1 MRIKRNVK
9 LDAILVILG
18 IVSLIVFI
26 RIYPLL
32 IPDLAG
38 GYQLKGEEAITLA
51 EKYLGNWGYKTS
63 EFQYF
68 SGLFRNDELIRYF
81 ESRYGL
87 VMGNELMRPYPIL
100 YWNLEYAKLKD
111 REREFVVSVDRVRR
125 LGQADIIIKMDVRG
139 NLIELRRHLAD
150 TVSGARLTEMEAK
163 EIAVEAL
170 SKHVMLEDMTFG
182 GTSTIQLEDRTDY
195 KFNWTRPAGSDSLV
209 INAEVLIQG
218 DKLGGLNLSYR
229 VPRVEESDGIQSA
242 WKLMDGILYV
252 AFIITMIIFL
262 FLRVRAN
269 ELDFKAGL
277 FWGAL
282 AAVGFFAMLLAQTS
296 LLSGGSLW
304 QSIFGGA
311 VGGIFLGA
319 FVWLVWTTSDSVGR
333 EIWNEKLYTM
343 GRISKG
349 KILYETVGTAT
360 LRGIA
365 VGLLF
370 LGISSLFYFVV
381 DRWVPLYFDFVD
393 SSGSLSQPL
402 GYSIPALLLVGTIAI
417 GFPLQQALIVLFGSS
432 VLKKYLKSN
441 TAVVISGGL
450 IFSVIGLHFSE
461 NLEPFGISLV
471 VNILWG
477 VLYIFTFIRFDFL
490 TSFVCGL
497 TIHFVRH
504 ATLLTSIHHSDIYY
518 NGLFF
523 WIMIGLMAV
532 VGAIAYLRR
541 EEVDIEAY
549 TPSYVK
555 RITDRERMEK
565 ELEAARNIQQ
575 SFLPRSTPKFEGLD
589 ISALCIPAYEVGGDY
604 YDFINLGDKKLGI
617 LIGDVSGKGITAA
630 FYMTLTKGIMK
641 AQAQHSQ
648 SPKEVITRVNDLLY
662 DSMDRGNFISMIY
675 GIFDIEQRTFTFTDA
690 GLNPPFFRNR
700 SNEQLVLLRTNGL
713 ALGLEEGKIFA
724 ETIGEQTVPV
734 LAGDTFVFYTDGF
747 VEAMNKVREEFGEDR
762 LKKVVNENIGAA
774 SHVIMASCIE
784 AVKDFVGKAKQHDDM
799 TMVVVKV
806 LT

>member
-1 MRIKRNVK
+1 
-9 LDAILVILG
+9 
-18 IVSLIVFI
+18 
-26 RIYPLL
+26 
-32 IPDLAG
+32 
-38 GYQLKGEEAITLA
+38 
-51 EKYLGNWGYKTS
+51 
-63 EFQYF
+63 
-68 SGLFRNDELIRYF
+68 
-81 ESRYGL
+81 
-87 VMGNELMRPYPIL
+87 
-100 YWNLEYAKLKD
+100 
-111 REREFVVSVDRVRR
+111 
-125 LGQADIIIKMDVRG
+125 
-139 NLIELRRHLAD
+139 
-150 TVSGARLTEMEAK
+150 
-163 EIAVEAL
+163 
-170 SKHVMLEDMTFG
+170 
-182 GTSTIQLEDRTDY
+182 
-195 KFNWTRPAGSDSLV
+195 
-209 INAEVLIQG
+209 
-218 DKLGGLNLSYR
+218 
-229 VPRVEESDGIQSA
+229 
-242 WKLMDGILYV
+242 
-252 AFIITMIIFL
+252 
-262 FLRVRAN
+262 
-269 ELDFKAGL
+269 
-277 FWGAL
+277 
-282 AAVGFFAMLLAQTS
+282 
-296 LLSGGSLW
+296 
-304 QSIFGGA
+304 
-311 VGGIFLGA
+311 
-319 FVWLVWTTSDSVGR
+319 
-333 EIWNEKLYTM
+333 M